1 MNASSFQLYPWL
13 ELFSIILPACKGI
26 IDEKTYTNKFCKK
39 VGPGRFDYT
48 GRAIYGTIRDH
59 IQEFYKGEMKK
70 SLNLLINLADHIQ
83 E

>member
-1 MNASSFQLYPWL
+1 M
-13 ELFSIILPACKGI
+13 FS
-26 IDEKTYTNKFCKK
+26 
-39 VGPGRFDYT
+39 T
-48 GRAIYGTIRDH
+48 GFVFIYGTIRDH